1 MAKYTSADVAFLLV
15 DGYSLLGLTT
25 TLEDSGMQADFEDVT
40 PLGGSFKCQQYTGAS
55 ASTISQ
61 EGFYDDT
68 AGTTNDA
75 LVNRVTVGTDR
86 ILAFGRS
93 GNVIGADFTG
103 ALVKQA
109 TYGRTIATGTFHKG
123 KASYVVNA
131 RNDGK
136 ICAHLVAR
144 VAGASTAN
152 TDFTAAATAA
162 ATGAMAYLE
171 LTALTLGGYTNLTVK
186 VEHSANGTTGWADV
200 AVFAVSTTAPTAQR
214 VAFAGTV
221 LRYMRVTHAWTGEG
235 TGNSATFAVGVGLT

>member
-1 MAKYTSADVAFLLV
+1 MARYTSADVAFLMV

-25 TLEDSGMQADFEDVT
+25 ALEDSGMQADFEDVT

-68 AGTTNDA
+68 AGATNDA
-75 LVNRVTVGTDR
+75 LVNRVTTGPDR

-93 GNVIGADFTG
+93 GNIVGGDFTG

-109 TYGRTIATGTFHKG
+109 TYERTIAAGAFHKG

-136 ICAHLVAR
+136 ICAHLVGR
-144 VAGASTAN
+144 GAGASTAN

-171 LTALTLGGYTNLTVK
+171 MPALTPGGYTNLTVK
-186 VEHSANGTTGWADV
+186 VEHSANGTTAWTDL
-200 AVFAVSTTAPTAQR
+200 AVFVPSTFYPGAQR
-214 VAFAGTV
+214 VAFTGTV
-221 LRYMRVTHAWTGEG
+221 KRYMRVTHAWTGEG
-235 TGNSATFAVGVGLT
+235 TNPSVIFAVGVGLT